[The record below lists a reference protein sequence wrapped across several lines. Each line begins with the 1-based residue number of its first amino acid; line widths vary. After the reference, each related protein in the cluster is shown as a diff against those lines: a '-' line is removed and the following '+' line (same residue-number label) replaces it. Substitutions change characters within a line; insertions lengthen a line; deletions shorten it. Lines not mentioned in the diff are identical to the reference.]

1 MIFYLNAQTG
11 IYYSKNTAGP
21 VSD

>member
-11 IYYSKNTAGP
+11 MYYSKNTAGP